1 MTSPT
6 PHGDDLRARLG
17 DVDLRAAHRL
27 SRRLDG
33 VRRVND
39 PDRRSQAYAE
49 IASAIERSE
58 ARLRTRRSS
67 VPALNYP
74 PELPVTARRE
84 DIARAIA
91 EHQVIVLAGETGSG
105 KTTQL
110 PKICLEAGRGVRGM
124 IGHTQPRRIAARTV
138 ADRIAEEVGVE
149 LGGAIGYQVRFTD
162 RVGPDTLVKVMT
174 DGILLNEIQRDP
186 MLWAYD
192 TLILDE
198 AHGRSLTVDFILGY
212 LRHLLPRRPD
222 LTLIITS
229 ATIDP
234 GRFAEAFDDAP
245 VIEVSGRTYPVEVRY
260 RPLVDPDRPEREAR
274 EQDVA
279 ICDAVGE
286 LVAEGPGDIL
296 VFCSGEREIRDA
308 TDAVE
313 RMRLRDTEVLPLYAR
328 LSTAEQHKVFAPHTG
343 RRVVLSTNVA
353 ETSLTV
359 PGIRYVVDTGLAR
372 ISRYSQRLKVQRLPI
387 EPISQASA
395 SQRSGRCGRTSD
407 GIAIRLYSEEDF
419 DARAEF
425 TDPEILRTNLA
436 SVILSMTALGLGDMA
451 DFPFIEPPDR
461 RSVRDGVDLLLELG
475 ALEPHERG
483 SRTPQRL
490 TGTGRRLVQLPLD
503 PRLARMVLEADR
515 FGVLREVLVIVAGLS
530 VQDPRERPLGHEQA
544 ADAKHARFADPDSDF
559 MAYLNLWRYLREQRR
574 ELSGSAY
581 RRMIRSEYLH
591 YLRIREWQ
599 DVHTQLRS
607 VCRELGL
614 SLGEPRDQVNA
625 AAVTQSLLAGLLS
638 HIGLRDPDTR
648 TYEGARG
655 ASFAIFPGSAL
666 FKSQPQWVMAGELV
680 ETRRL
685 WGRDCARIDPAWAEQ
700 LAGHLVKRSY
710 SEPHWERRRAAVVA
724 LEKVTLYGVPLVA
737 GRRVPYGR
745 VDPVTSRELFIRH
758 ALVEGDWDT
767 RHPFFGANRAMLEQV
782 ESLEERVRRRD
793 IRVDDEALYDF
804 YDARVGDGVVSGR
817 HFDTWWKQARR
828 ETPDLLDFEQS
839 LVMRDGVNTEVQE
852 DYPDEW
858 RSGDVVLPLS
868 YVFEPG
874 AADDGVTVDVPL
886 AQLNQVDP
894 AELWWHVPGRREEL
908 VTALIKTLPKQ
919 WRRQFVPAPDH
930 ARAVAGQLGGTGSIV
945 VATADALRRRTGVMV
960 PVEAFELAAVPD
972 HLRMTFRVVD
982 AHDENGQREVA
993 RGKDLDALRE
1003 QLRPKLRSALSKVTA
1018 WVEESGLTSWSIDT
1032 LPRRVEHRRGAQVVH
1047 GFPALYDEGSTVGI
1061 RVFEDEAEQLYAM
1074 WRGTRRLL
1082 MLTVPSPVVS
1092 IVKRLDNR
1100 TKLTLATSPYRDVL
1114 SLLEDCV
1121 ACAVDK
1127 LLAEHGGPAWDAAA
1141 FERLRADIAGQLHA
1155 VTYADMTAAVQVL
1168 SLVPS
1173 VQERVTG
1180 LAASHLA
1187 PVEADLRAQLSWL
1200 VHDGFVSQ
1208 TGHEQLPHLS
1218 RFLRAIDRR
1227 LDRLPEDPR
1236 RDAQNMGIVQEVED
1250 HWDEVHDRL
1259 PTHRRAAADVRAAR
1273 WMIEELRVSLFA
1285 QHLGTNGPVSAKRIH
1300 NALAV
1305 LAHP

>member
-1 MTSPT
+1 MASPT
-6 PHGDDLRARLG
+6 LRGSDLRARL
-17 DVDLRAAHRL
+17 DAVSVRDAQRL

-33 VRRVND
+33 VRRIKD

-49 IASAIERSE
+49 VESAIDRGERAVQ
-58 ARLRTRRSS
+58 ARRAS
-67 VPALNYP
+67 VPPLDYP
-74 PELPVTARRE
+74 AELPVTARRE
-84 DIARAIA
+84 DIARAIT
-91 EHQVIVLAGETGSG
+91 EHQVIVLAGATGSG

-174 DGILLNEIQRDP
+174 DGILLNEIQRDK
-186 MLWAYD
+186 MLLAYD

-198 AHGRSLTVDFILGY
+198 AHERSLNVDFILGF
-212 LRHLLPRRPD
+212 LRYLLPRRRD
-222 LTLIITS
+222 LKLIITS

-234 GRFAEAFDDAP
+234 GRFAEAFDEAP
-245 VIEVSGRTYPVEVRY
+245 VIEVSGRTYPVELRY
-260 RPLVDPDRPEREAR
+260 RPLVDPDAPGREAR

-279 ICDAVGE
+279 ICDAVRE

-296 VFCSGEREIRDA
+296 VFCSGEREIRDG
-308 TDAVE
+308 TEAVE

-372 ISRYSQRLKVQRLPI
+372 VSRYSQRLKVQRLPI

-395 SQRSGRCGRTSD
+395 DQRSGRCGRTSD
-407 GIAIRLYSEEDF
+407 GIAIRLYSEDDY
-419 DARAEF
+419 DARPEF

-436 SVILSMTALGLGDMA
+436 SVILSMTALDLGDVA
-451 DFPFIEPPDR
+451 DFPFIEAPDR
-461 RSVRDGVDLLLELG
+461 RNVRDGVDLLLELG
-475 ALEPHERG
+475 ALEPNPPG
-483 SRTPQRL
+483 SRAPLRL
-490 TGTGRRLVQLPLD
+490 TGTGRRLAQLPLD

-515 FGVLREVLVIVAGLS
+515 VGVLREVLVIVAGMS
-530 VQDPRERPLGHEQA
+530 VQDPRVRPLEHQQA
-544 ADAKHARFADPDSDF
+544 ADAKHVRFADPDSDF
-559 MAYLNLWRYLREQRR
+559 MAYLNLWRYLRERRR

-581 RRMIRSEYLH
+581 RRMIRDEYLH

-607 VCRELGL
+607 VCKELGL
-614 SLGEPRDQVNA
+614 SLGEPRDAVDA
-625 AAVTQSLLAGLLS
+625 AAVAQALLAGLLS
-638 HIGLRDPDTR
+638 HVGLRDPESR
-648 TYEGARG
+648 TYDGARG

-666 FKSQPQWVMAGELV
+666 FKKQPQWVMAAELV
-680 ETRRL
+680 ETTRL
-685 WGRDCARIDPAWAEQ
+685 WGRECARIDPAWVEK

-737 GRRVPYGR
+737 GRRVTYGR
-745 VDPVTSRELFIRH
+745 IDPVASRELFIRH

-767 RHPFFGANRAMLEQV
+767 RHPFFTANRAMLEEV

-793 IRVDDEALYDF
+793 IRVDDETLYEF
-804 YDARVGDGVVSGR
+804 YDARVGADVVSGR
-817 HFDTWWKQARR
+817 HFDTWWKATRR
-828 ETPDLLDFEQS
+828 EQPDLLDFEQS
-839 LVMRDGVNTEVQE
+839 LLMRDDVGAEVGQ

-858 RSGDVVLPLS
+858 RSGEVVLPLT

-874 AADDGVTVDVPL
+874 ATDDGVTVDVPL
-886 AQLNQVDP
+886 AQLNQVD
-894 AELWWHVPGRREEL
+894 AADFWWHVPGRREEL

-930 ARAVAGQLGGTGSIV
+930 AGAVVGQLSGTGSIV
-945 VATADALRRRTGVMV
+945 VATAEALRRRTGVMV
-960 PVEAFELAAVPD
+960 PVEAFELDAVPD

-982 AHDENGQREVA
+982 GDREVA

-1003 QLRPKLRSALSKVTA
+1003 QLRPRLRSALSKVA
-1018 WVEESGLTSWSIDT
+1018 AQVEQTGLTSWSIGT
-1032 LPRRVEHRRGAQVVH
+1032 LHRRVEHRRGAQVVH
-1047 GFPALYDEGSTVGI
+1047 GFPALYDEGSTVGV
-1061 RVFEDEAEQLYAM
+1061 RVFEDEAQQRHAM
-1074 WRGTRRLL
+1074 RQGTRGLL
-1082 MLTVPSPVVS
+1082 MLTVPSPVLAV
-1092 IVKRLDNR
+1092 VKRLDNR
-1100 TKLTLATSPYRDVL
+1100 TKLTLTTSPYRDVL

-1121 ACAVDK
+1121 AGAVDH
-1127 LLAEHGGPAWDAAA
+1127 LLAQHGGPAWDAAG
-1141 FERLRADIAGQLHA
+1141 FERLRAHVAGGLHA
-1155 VTYADMTAAVQVL
+1155 VTYADMSATVQAL
-1168 SLVPS
+1168 APVPAL
-1173 VQERVTG
+1173 RDRIGG
-1180 LAASHLA
+1180 LAAPHVA
-1187 PVEADLRAQLSWL
+1187 PVAADLRAQLSWL

-1208 TGHEQLPHLS
+1208 TGHEQLPHLP
-1218 RFLRAIDRR
+1218 RYLKAVDRR
-1227 LDRLPEDPR
+1227 LDRLPHDPR
-1236 RDAQNMGIVQEVED
+1236 RDAQHMAVVQEVED

-1259 PTHRRAAADVRAAR
+1259 PTHRRADADVRGVR

-1285 QHLGTNGPVSAKRIH
+1285 QDLGTSGPVSAKRIR
-1300 NALAV
+1300 NALTT
-1305 LAHP
+1305 L